1 MDSSKQIEKIKLLRQ
16 LRIINA
22 KESFWEYCKAIAPD
36 FYKEDRHH
44 LKTLCD
50 ILQEIYEGT
59 LINPLTSNPYKRLMI
74 NMPPRHGKSRTL
86 VLFCQWCLGVER
98 SSKIITCSY
107 NDDLASDFSRYTRD
121 GIMEVRTD
129 ELGIVYSDIFP
140 DSKIKRGNA
149 GFEQW
154 ALDGQFFNYKG
165 AGVGGSI
172 TGKGAN
178 ITIVDDIVKD
188 ALTAFNDEALKK
200 IWLWYTGT
208 FLSRNEEGGI
218 QIINMTRWS
227 KNDVC
232 GRILSGDEANEWY
245 VSKMEA
251 YDKKTDKMLCDELL
265 SKTTY
270 LSLKKNMDQLIFKA
284 NYHQEPVDVQGR
296 LYKDL
301 KTYEVLPHDENRKCL
316 IETIKSYTDTADT
329 GTDYLCCIIYGVYQ
343 GEAYILDVVY
353 TQEAM
358 EITEPL
364 TAKALHN
371 NNTKLSFI
379 ESNNGGRGFARNV
392 QKLLWDNYKN
402 RTTSIQWFHQSQNK
416 QSRILTNST
425 FIMDHVY
432 FPVGWNKKWKQFY
445 NDITNYQR
453 QGKNKHDDCADAL
466 TGVAETISK
475 NQSELRITRF

>member
-1 MDSSKQIEKIKLLRQ
+1 
-16 LRIINA
+16 
-22 KESFWEYCKAIAPD
+22 
-36 FYKEDRHH
+36 
-44 LKTLCD
+44 
-50 ILQEIYEGT
+50 
-59 LINPLTSNPYKRLMI
+59 
-74 NMPPRHGKSRTL
+74 
-86 VLFCQWCLGVER
+86 
-98 SSKIITCSY
+98 
-107 NDDLASDFSRYTRD
+107 
-121 GIMEVRTD
+121 
-129 ELGIVYSDIFP
+129 
-140 DSKIKRGNA
+140 
-149 GFEQW
+149 
-154 ALDGQFFNYKG
+154 
-165 AGVGGSI
+165 
-172 TGKGAN
+172 
-178 ITIVDDIVKD
+178 
-188 ALTAFNDEALKK
+188 
-200 IWLWYTGT
+200 
-208 FLSRNEEGGI
+208 
-218 QIINMTRWS
+218 
-227 KNDVC
+227 VC